1 LPRELPGSR
10 EPLHGWHE
18 HALIAVL
25 ALMAVGVGRAVAPD
39 AVGDR
44 AGRASGPSGGQGLS
58 APSAPSAPSVP
69 SAPRSPTKLLGQR
82 IMVGLPGTAPSAALV
97 GQIRRGE
104 VGSVILFAGNIV
116 STRQLES
123 LTGALQRAA
132 RAGHNPPLLI
142 AVDQEGGQVKR
153 LPSGPPSLS
162 PPQIAAT
169 GSVGV
174 ASAQGRDTGRYLE
187 QRGINM
193 DLAPVVD
200 VPTFRG
206 AFVWQQGRAFSFS
219 AADVTKYGTAFALGV
234 QSGGIA
240 ATAKHFPG
248 LGTAPI
254 DTDSKLQVLHPS
266 AAQRAAALDPYR
278 SLIARGIDAIMVSDA
293 GFPAYDGSGTIAA
306 LSKPIIEGLLRGR
319 LRYSGVAITDSLG
332 TPTGHDETTAGVLA
346 AQAGADILLFTD
358 SAPGEL
364 AALERS
370 FARGA
375 ITRAAADASY
385 QRIVALKRKVAG

>member
-1 LPRELPGSR
+1 
-10 EPLHGWHE
+10 
-18 HALIAVL
+18 
-25 ALMAVGVGRAVAPD
+25 M
-39 AVGDR
+39 
-44 AGRASGPSGGQGLS
+44 
-58 APSAPSAPSVP
+58 
-69 SAPRSPTKLLGQR
+69 
-82 IMVGLPGTAPSAALV
+82 
-97 GQIRRGE
+97 
-104 VGSVILFAGNIV
+104 
-116 STRQLES
+116 
-123 LTGALQRAA
+123 
-132 RAGHNPPLLI
+132 
-142 AVDQEGGQVKR
+142 KR

-169 GSVGV
+169 WSVSV
-174 ASAQGRDTGRYLE
+174 AGTQGRDTGRYLGR
-187 QRGINM
+187 RGINM

-200 VPTFRG
+200 VPTFTG

-219 AADVTKYGTAFALGV
+219 AGDVDKYGTAFALD

-254 DTDSKLQVLHPS
+254 DTDNKLQVLHPS
-266 AAQRAAALDPYR
+266 AAQRATALAPYR

-293 GFPAYDGSGTIAA
+293 GFPAYDASGTIAA
-306 LSKPIIEGLLRGR
+306 LSKPIIQGLLRGR
-319 LRYSGVAITDSLG
+319 LGYGGVAITDSLG

-375 ITRAAADASY
+375 ISRAAANASY
-385 QRIVALKRKVAG
+385 QRIVALKRQVAG